1 MRTRLHG
8 PRGGRPPC
16 RASRAERWR
25 ALCRGAVR
33 GLRFGHDP
41 SSRDP
46 RRARRSLPGLPR
58 GDDVRAIGPR
68 RGGIRSAR
76 SPSTTDGGPTRT
88 VPTLPR
94 VRGPVDVLN
103 ERRRNDLRP
112 MWILR
117 QPVHAPA
124 PDHGPRRRS
133 AGIRRRGPIRPAG
146 RRTPLRWRQPIRRRS
161 PRTGRQGPIVAATPS
176 LRQRATHGREPR
188 RR

>member
-8 PRGGRPPC
+8 PRGGRPPG

-41 SSRDP
+41 SSRDAG
-46 RRARRSLPGLPR
+46 RARRSLPGLPR

-76 SPSTTDGGPTRT
+76 SPSTADGGPTRT

-161 PRTGRQGPIVAATPS
+161 PRTGRQGPIMAATPS
-176 LRQRATHGREPR
+176 LRQRSTHGREPR